1 MFNRVQEPVRN
12 NIDPKLQKTLNSP
25 FKKFQSEVLPPKSAK
40 SIPLTH
46 HKLLSPIKC
55 GGFHPSKNAM
65 HIMEAAARIIES
77 GSQDVTKS
85 KMPPVGSSHP
95 LKVRDLKERAEAA
108 KRPSKLAETSQ
119 KPAESTAAKNI
130 KKQST
135 NKSWNRSIDTKT
147 FIASPDLEEGS
158 VGSRNKGKSV
168 SFAVQAKANNNQ
180 KQNCQDERE
189 KVGSKSL
196 PSNSQGKKVMSGDS
210 SLERQRSSSKNS
222 GNNKVGSRKIGRE
235 VTDDGKELPY
245 FSTSVTRKKRCI
257 NGDFNLQKDQ
267 AVVDNAKKGKTIQF
281 NGVMDSGTNGVRSS
295 SVGCNVIEGD
305 ALSALLEQKLRELTL
320 GVESSR
326 HKAGE
331 AGSTASSF
339 QDQKPQK
346 TVVKSTKLHVE
357 GSKGG
362 SQIDS
367 LDEQQSP
374 VFSLTSYEE
383 GRISKHKLQN
393 GINMKDD
400 EVE

>member
-1 MFNRVQEPVRN
+1 
-12 NIDPKLQKTLNSP
+12 
-25 FKKFQSEVLPPKSAK
+25 
-40 SIPLTH
+40 
-46 HKLLSPIKC
+46 
-55 GGFHPSKNAM
+55 
-65 HIMEAAARIIES
+65 
-77 GSQDVTKS
+77 
-85 KMPPVGSSHP
+85 
-95 LKVRDLKERAEAA
+95 
-108 KRPSKLAETSQ
+108 
-119 KPAESTAAKNI
+119 
-130 KKQST
+130 
-135 NKSWNRSIDTKT
+135 
-147 FIASPDLEEGS
+147 
-158 VGSRNKGKSV
+158 
-168 SFAVQAKANNNQ
+168 
-180 KQNCQDERE
+180 
-189 KVGSKSL
+189 
-196 PSNSQGKKVMSGDS
+196 MSGDS

-281 NGVMDSGTNGVRSS
+281 NGVMDTPMGRSYPVPETS
-295 SVGCNVIEGD
+295 RDVLEKSNAFLVDLQEGD